1 VTTTRSKFL
10 LSSGAIALTICAFS
24 PAAFAQEAPADGG
37 DDAIIVTGIRKSLSD
52 AANIKRE
59 ASGVV
64 DAISAEDI
72 GKFPDANL
80 AESLQRISGV
90 SIDRSN
96 NEGNQ
101 VTVRGFGPG
110 FNLVTLNSRQMPNS
124 SSLQS
129 AGISRSFNFRDL
141 ASEGVSAVE
150 VYKTG
155 RADIVSGGLGA
166 TINIRTPR
174 PLDDPGFRAV
184 ASAKA
189 NWDTTTEVGAKVTPE
204 ITGLISTTFADDR
217 IGILA
222 IGSYSER
229 NSRKDRT
236 ATQGWV
242 RNRGNRANPNLDLSA
257 IDTTDNPTAAFWT
270 PWTIDMDVWDS
281 QRKRTNGQLVVQ
293 AEPVDGLT
301 ITADYTMSRYKE
313 RTQMHRMAFW
323 FDRPDI
329 ATADANGTLVDITT
343 LNDNLDFWSWDFYQY
358 TKNDS
363 FAANIAWDVTDNLSF
378 EIDAHDSTSHSN
390 PNTKNGQTAET
401 LSNLRNPIGSIA
413 SISGN
418 FSGKI
423 PAASFDDST
432 LAGGGLNFANVV
444 SDLYQKRGYEVE
456 NNIRQLQFAGKWKS
470 DDGALKA
477 INFGADYTDYKVDTL
492 LSATFRFVD
501 VPLGGLEFGFVP
513 RGNTLDQF
521 NGADQLFG
529 QIPIY
534 SATDF
539 VGIVEDAGLFSLDPP
554 SLNGVR
560 EKTKAAF
567 VSFDLETDFNSMPIR
582 INAGLRY
589 EKTNVSAYTVQ
600 NGIVALNFRH
610 PQELQVIRDTT
621 PTRQELKG
629 DCNVFLPNVD
639 FRIDLT
645 DNLVARAAYS
655 KTIARS
661 SLSAMFPATNFL
673 NSRPG
678 GPFIVSQG
686 NPGLL
691 PYTSNNIDFSV
702 EWYYQPSS
710 YVSVGVFKKWVD
722 NFIGA
727 VTNKGP
733 VLNANGE
740 PLRDPSVNPRPGCPD
755 SSATPNPACL
765 SAPGDPIVT
774 WDINTVGNLKSAS
787 VQGLEA
793 TVQHVFGDT
802 GFGVMLNGTIVDGNI
817 DLDPFNFS
825 QILALTGLSN
835 SYNLVGFYEKNG
847 LQARLA
853 YNWRDKFLLSLGA
866 EPVNTAAYGQL
877 DASVSYDITDN
888 LTVFA
893 EGLNLLNATTRR
905 YGRFEEQLLDAEQ
918 YGARYAF
925 GVRAKF

>member
-1 VTTTRSKFL
+1 MTKTRSKFL

-24 PAAFAQEAPADGG
+24 PVAFAQEVAVDGG

-229 NSRKDRT
+229 NSRKDR
-236 ATQGWV
+236 AGTQGWV

-257 IDTTDNPTAAFWT
+257 IDTTANPTAAFWT

-423 PAASFDDST
+423 PTASFDDST

-492 LSATFRFVD
+492 LSATFRFVN

-521 NGADQLFG
+521 KGADQLFG

-621 PTRQELKG
+621 SDAAGTPGRLQCLPAERRFPHRPHGQPCRSCGLQQDDRAQQPVRHVPGHELPQFAPRRSVHRVAGEPGPAALHIEQHRFLGRMVLPAEQLRLGRRVQEMGRQFYRRRDEQG
-629 DCNVFLPNVD
+629 AGSQ
-639 FRIDLT
+639 RQRRT
-645 DNLVARAAYS
+645 A
-655 KTIARS
+655 ARS
-661 SLSAMFPATNFL
+661 EREPA
-673 NSRPG
+673 SRLPQ
-678 GPFIVSQG
+678 FIG
-686 NPGLL
+686 DTEPGL
-691 PYTSNNIDFSV
+691 
-702 EWYYQPSS
+702 
-710 YVSVGVFKKWVD
+710 SVGAGRSD
-722 NFIGA
+722 
-727 VTNKGP
+727 
-733 VLNANGE
+733 
-740 PLRDPSVNPRPGCPD
+740 RD
-755 SSATPNPACL
+755 
-765 SAPGDPIVT
+765 
-774 WDINTVGNLKSAS
+774 
-787 VQGLEA
+787 
-793 TVQHVFGDT
+793 
-802 GFGVMLNGTIVDGNI
+802 
-817 DLDPFNFS
+817 
-825 QILALTGLSN
+825 
-835 SYNLVGFYEKNG
+835 
-847 LQARLA
+847 
-853 YNWRDKFLLSLGA
+853 LG
-866 EPVNTAAYGQL
+866 YQ
-877 DASVSYDITDN
+877 
-888 LTVFA
+888 
-893 EGLNLLNATTRR
+893 
-905 YGRFEEQLLDAEQ
+905 YGRQSEVGLGP
-918 YGARYAF
+918 GARGDRPAR
-925 GVRAKF
+925 VW

>member
-1 VTTTRSKFL
+1 MTKTRSKFL

-24 PAAFAQEAPADGG
+24 PVAFAQEVAVDGG

-229 NSRKDRT
+229 NSRKDR
-236 ATQGWV
+236 AGTQGWV

-257 IDTTDNPTAAFWT
+257 IDTTANPTAAFWT

-423 PAASFDDST
+423 PTASFDDST

-492 LSATFRFVD
+492 LSATFRFVN

-521 NGADQLFG
+521 KGADQLFG

-621 PTRQELKG
+621 PTRQELQG
-629 DCNVFLPNVD
+629 DYNVFLPNVD

-888 LTVFA
+888 FTVFA

-918 YGARYAF
+918 YGVRYAF